1 MIFIH
6 IINVF
11 IVESKLK
18 IVNDVKFELS
28 KFFQVTDFGA
38 AIFFLRISFIY
49 DQTINIVWYSQ

>member
-49 DQTINIVWYSQ
+49 DQTINIV